1 MFCVKCGREN
11 REDASFCVQ
20 CGANMVQIP
29 EARVTERPSSTKRP
43 LWIVGIVAFVV
54 TLAAVISVAV
64 YAWSLYQSRQPGHV
78 VVDGKTLVG
87 ADGEPIELFQNS
99 AATNVT
105 WTQLKQFL
113 SSDQTDGIRYND
125 STFVCADYAERL
137 HNNAEKAGIRA
148 GYVVI
153 DFASGTPSHAINAFN
168 TIDRGL
174 IYVDDTGTTERS
186 PCSADK
192 TVDVEVG
199 RSYIPQS
206 IFLCP
211 GYSVTWE
218 DLGKVTDISV
228 IW

>member
-1 MFCVKCGREN
+1 MFCVRCGRVN

-20 CGANMVQIP
+20 CGANLIHVP
-29 EARVTERPSSTKRP
+29 GARAAERPSKARMT
-43 LWIVGIVAFVV
+43 LWIVGILASVVVVAIM
-54 TLAAVISVAV
+54 ISTVV
-64 YAWSLYQSRQPGHV
+64 YAWNLYQSHESGDV

-99 AATNVT
+99 AASNVT
-105 WTQLKQFL
+105 WAQLRQFL
-113 SSDQTDGIRYND
+113 LTDQTDGIPYND

-153 DFASGTPSHAINAFN
+153 EFASGTPGHAINAFN
-168 TIDRGL
+168 TTDRGL
-174 IYVDDTGTTERS
+174 IYVDDTGTTDPS

-192 TVDVEVG
+192 TADVEVG
-199 RSYIPQS
+199 RSYIPES
-206 IFLCP
+206 VFPCP
-211 GYSVTWE
+211 GYSLTWE
-218 DLGKVTDISV
+218 NMGRVTDISV

>member
-11 REDASFCVQ
+11 REDASLCVQ
-20 CGANMVQIP
+20 CGANLVQASGLPI
-29 EARVTERPSSTKRP
+29 AERPSRP
-43 LWIVGIVAFVV
+43 GRAPWMVGVI
-54 TLAAVISVAV
+54 AVIVVAAIVTSTAV
-64 YAWSLYQSRQPGHV
+64 YAWNLYQSHESGDV

-99 AATNVT
+99 AASNVT
-105 WTQLKQFL
+105 WAQLRQFL
-113 SSDQTDGIRYND
+113 LTDQTDRIPYND

-153 DFASGTPSHAINAFN
+153 DFASGTPSHAINVF
-168 TIDRGL
+168 TTTDRGS
-174 IYVDDTGTTERS
+174 IYVDDTGTTEPS

-192 TVDVEVG
+192 TVDVQVG
-199 RSYIPQS
+199 RSYIPES
-206 IFLCP
+206 VFPCP

-218 DLGKVTDISV
+218 NMGKVAKVSV